1 VSTKLTGASRPQPG
15 TKASVPRG
23 AAPNASRRPGTSRP
37 QHPGLGVVGSFVGG
51 FVANPVEYHTLTV
64 SQFHFAGILWSI
76 ADAIIL
82 LVLLRVAR
90 LEPGRGRSRRRGR
103 WI

>member
-1 VSTKLTGASRPQPG
+1 M
-15 TKASVPRG
+15 
-23 AAPNASRRPGTSRP
+23 
-37 QHPGLGVVGSFVGG
+37 GSFVGG

-103 WI
+103 RI